1 MTRERL
7 PDGWQWVRFGD
18 VVREVTVH
26 EREPLEHG
34 LTRYVGLD
42 HLDPHTLKIRRWGL
56 IEQGI
61 TFTKQF
67 RAGQVLFGKRR
78 AYQRKAAVPD
88 FDGICS
94 SDILVFEA
102 EAMHLLPDLLPFLVH
117 TDAFFEHALGTS
129 SGSLSPRTKW
139 RELADFSFP
148 LPPLARQ
155 RELVELFQGLE
166 DAIAATEESIAAAE
180 ALRRAMFRELLQPQD
195 NWTLVRLREVA
206 DVHCGLMRS
215 PEKMSGKHKTPYLRA
230 ANIKPGFIDFSDVLE
245 MDFTPKEREK
255 LSLRPGD
262 ILLVEGNANPDYVG
276 APAIYTEDMPRNMC
290 FQKTL
295 VRVVAWDRN
304 VVLPMFL
311 YNVLISYYN
320 DGVFAEIATGMAT
333 QHIGSGRTAELE
345 ISYPSVDEQQRII
358 EQLGSCDNQLNALQT
373 HLFNLQSMKAQVVN
387 AALSGAHDERMAVLA
402 GGDGA

>member
-1 MTRERL
+1 MMPERL
-7 PDGWQWVRFGD
+7 PDGWRWVRFGD
-18 VVREVTVH
+18 MAYHISDRIDDPKQAGVSI
-26 EREPLEHG
+26 
-34 LTRYVGLD
+34 YVGLD
-42 HLDPHTLKIRRWGL
+42 HLDPGSLRIKRTG
-56 IEQGI
+56 
-61 TFTKQF
+61 TPDDVNATKL
-67 RAGQVLFGKRR
+67 RVRPGQIIFGKRR
-78 AYQRKAAVPD
+78 AYQRKVAVAH
-88 FDGICS
+88 FEGICS
-94 SDILVFEA
+94 AHAMVLEA
-102 EAMHLLPDLLPFLVH
+102 NPEAIAEGFLPFLMQS
-117 TDAFFEHALGTS
+117 DLFFDRALMIS
-129 SGSLSPRTKW
+129 EGSLSPTIKW
-139 RELADFSFP
+139 KTLAEQEFP

-180 ALRRAMFRELLQPQD
+180 ALKRAMLRELLQPQD

-215 PEKMSGKHKTPYLRA
+215 PEKMSGKHTTPYLRA

-255 LSLRPGD
+255 LTLRSGD

-295 VRVVAWDRN
+295 VRVVTWDRN

-311 YNVLISYYN
+311 YDILVSYYN

-358 EQLGSCDNQLNALQT
+358 EQLSSCDNQLNVLQT
-373 HLFNLQSMKAQVVN
+373 HLSNLQSLKAQVVN
-387 AALSGAHDERMAVLA
+387 AALSGDHDERLAVLA